1 VRTVS
6 TGNYEPVRRLLP
18 SLLQPTVLV
27 VGAEQI
33 DLWTFEVCTPFSRDL
48 LALVPEF
55 TCPYSRITYA
65 EQIITG
71 CARGAARR
79 WFGTSGS

>member
-33 DLWTFEVCTPFSRDL
+33 DLWTFEVPRF
-48 LALVPEF
+48 PGF
-55 TCPYSRITYA
+55 TCPYS
-65 EQIITG
+65 
-71 CARGAARR
+71 
-79 WFGTSGS
+79 

>member
-1 VRTVS
+1 MRTVS

-33 DLWTFEVCTPFSRDL
+33 DLWTFEVCTPFSGIYLPLFLNLR
-48 LALVPEF
+48 ALIPELR
-55 TCPYSRITYA
+55 TQSR
-65 EQIITG
+65 
-71 CARGAARR
+71 
-79 WFGTSGS
+79 

>member
-1 VRTVS
+1 MRTVS

-33 DLWTFEVCTPFSRDL
+33 DLWTLEVHRFPG
-48 LALVPEF
+48 F
-55 TCPYSRITYA
+55 TYPYP
-65 EQIITG
+65 
-71 CARGAARR
+71 
-79 WFGTSGS
+79 